1 MTGSPAHDAAS
12 DAPSDAAGRVW
23 KGMHTLVLERHDRR
37 RAVTEATGLSFVRV
51 KALRRI
57 AAGPMSMRELATRL
71 ATDKPYTTLVVD
83 DLERR
88 GLIERTVH
96 PTDRRQR
103 MVAVTPQGEH
113 IAQIARGILD
123 DPPDFLRDLPPADL
137 AVLDRLITALV
148 DADHLTKKTADPA
161 T

>member
-23 KGMHTLVLERHDRR
+23 TGMRVLVLERHDRR
-37 RAVTEATGLSFVRV
+37 REVVEATGLSFIRV

-57 AAGPMSMRELATRL
+57 ATGPLSMRELAAGL
-71 ATDKPYTTLVVD
+71 STDKPYTTLVVD

-103 MVAVTPQGEH
+103 MLAATAQGLRVART
-113 IAQIARGILD
+113 AREILD
-123 DPPDFLRDLPPADL
+123 NPPEFLRNLPPADL
-137 AVLDRLITALV
+137 AALDRVITALV
-148 DADHLTKKTADPA
+148 DADHAA
-161 T
+161 E